1 MRLKH
6 RKCILYIFFLTAYG
20 FISVIYLQSQSTQE
34 FTIYDDVPDWES
46 RLDGIKSY
54 CNNSPVLLQKPRQL
68 QAAGISE
75 QKANHFT
82 KIFQSDLLKNIVRIP
97 SLRLDWCL
105 VPKVASTSISQLLLR
120 HLPKTRDSQ
129 SEPLF
134 IQKEVWERAGRLTW
148 QQYTQ
153 AVHFTRFLIVRHPF
167 ARIASAYRNKLEDRS
182 RSHDGT
188 YFYNTYSAQ
197 IIRFARGGF
206 NHSAPEPS
214 FEEFIDFLLS
224 TSIQDDDEHWQP
236 VALRCRMC
244 EIAYTHIISYENLST
259 EWRVFLESSNL
270 PLDHQLPWSNKG
282 LEGSS
287 NTPLDHLG
295 QSGALRQY
303 FNQISTE
310 KLKKL
315 AARYEADFK
324 MFGYTIDEF

>member
-68 QAAGISE
+68 QAAGVSE

-153 AVHFTRFLIVRHPF
+153 AVHFTRFFDSSAPVRENSLRLP
-167 ARIASAYRNKLEDRS
+167 E
-182 RSHDGT
+182 
-188 YFYNTYSAQ
+188 Q
-197 IIRFARGGF
+197 ARGQVQVPRR
-206 NHSAPEPS
+206 H
-214 FEEFIDFLLS
+214 ILLQH
-224 TSIQDDDEHWQP
+224 I
-236 VALRCRMC
+236 LR
-244 EIAYTHIISYENLST
+244 T
-259 EWRVFLESSNL
+259 
-270 PLDHQLPWSNKG
+270 DHQVC
-282 LEGSS
+282 
-287 NTPLDHLG
+287 
-295 QSGALRQY
+295 SGWVQPFSARTFLR
-303 FNQISTE
+303 
-310 KLKKL
+310 
-315 AARYEADFK
+315 RVH
-324 MFGYTIDEF
+324 